1 MSVSDEKA
9 LVERLTREANVMT
22 FIRIGSYTCNKTG
35 ELRTSYRVQN
45 MENVIKYLIKE
56 VRKYDNN
63 KRFIDQLK
71 LDSVPEY

>member
-1 MSVSDEKA
+1 MSVSDEKK

-35 ELRTSYRVQN
+35 ELRTSYSVQN

-56 VRKYDNN
+56 VRKHDNN

-71 LDSVPEY
+71 LDTVPEF